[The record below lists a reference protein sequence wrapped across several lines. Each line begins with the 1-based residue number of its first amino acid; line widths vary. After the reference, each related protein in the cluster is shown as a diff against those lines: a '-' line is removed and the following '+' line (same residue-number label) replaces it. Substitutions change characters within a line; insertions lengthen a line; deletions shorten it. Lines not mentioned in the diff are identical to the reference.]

1 MRSLNFAHAG
11 HQQRFSDGAQLGGLD
26 DLAGVQGGVGQVV
39 EKLLFGDRN
48 KLETC
53 AAQICPM
60 RIDVL
65 PLGRVAAD
73 LDLIDADGDN
83 RARADI
89 GAAPLPAAAP
99 DSPPI
104 LKSPCLI
111 VALRRAWRAAPATHR
126 AVPAG
131 SRKSSP

>member
-26 DLAGVQGGVGQVV
+26 DLTGVQGGVGQVV
-39 EKLLFGDRN
+39 EKLLFGDRD

-65 PLGRVAAD
+65 PLGCVAAD

-83 RARADI
+83 RARADS

-99 DSPPI
+99 EFRPDPEVPVSHRGSPPRWACRASNPSS
-104 LKSPCLI
+104 SPC
-111 VALRRAWRAAPATHR
+111 R
-126 AVPAG
+126 
-131 SRKSSP
+131 